1 MKNYSLQKWIAIFF
15 IVLLVN
21 TAYIASFPT
30 ATVFYMGNVMIH
42 LALGAALAVA
52 VVLTLGQTG
61 LASAVPASLGFFLV
75 SVVFAGAITWLGNI
89 HANAWMLWTHIGAS
103 ILGVLTLIPYVWKKA
118 AAAVNSMKENDG
130 WLEFRTRFSQALVL
144 LVVLPALGYMWRNA
158 VPHPEDK
165 IVNPTVVPTSMQEEG
180 GGPKSPFFPASAQT
194 NVGGIIPSNFFMD
207 SEACGEC
214 HKKIYEEWK
223 ASSHHY
229 GSFNN
234 QFYRKAIEV
243 MQDVQGS
250 PNGSRWCAGCHD
262 HAVFFNG
269 RFDKPIK
276 DQIDTPEAHAGLAC
290 TSCHAITHVDSSMGN
305 NGFTIEYPP
314 LHEMM
319 TSKNKAVRTM
329 VDFMTYLNP
338 KPHSQTFLKPFMT
351 AQSSEYCSTCHKVH
365 LDVPVNNYRWFRG
378 FNDYDNWQASGF
390 GEGARSFYYPPEGK
404 TCSGCHMP
412 LEDSTELGSKNG
424 KGHSHSFPA
433 ANTALSYS
441 NKEQK
446 QFEEEQKFLTSGFIT
461 VDIFGAQ
468 PVEDN
473 GKQTNMVRRAAQG
486 PQLSTGGA
494 IGEEAEQS
502 TETVIR
508 DVGQVAGPIDVA
520 KPKLVP
526 GKSARIDVVVR
537 TRKIGHFFPGGTLD
551 SFDIWL
557 ELEATDATGKVI
569 YLNGGVEDNGKG
581 PVDPGAH
588 MYKAYQLDAEG
599 NQIDKRNAWQA
610 RSVLYVHAIQPGA
623 ADTVHYL
630 VRIPKDAKGPITFKA
645 KLNHRKF
652 SWYYTQFAF
661 AGQPKPGQDPSLV
674 DVNHNSLE
682 YSFDPKNIPANVSA
696 EFKHEVP
703 STPITVLASA
713 EASVDLTN
721 DPKEQKWEQVTNK
734 KTRERWNDWGI
745 GLLLQGDV
753 KGAEYAFTKVTEAEP
768 GYADGWLNVARA
780 LIQEG
785 ETERAKPFIKKA
797 LETDPKLGRIYYFK
811 ALTEKADGDYDAAL
825 KSLAIVTA
833 KYPRDRVVWNQ
844 VARLLFLKRDYK
856 GSIDAL
862 LKVNAV
868 DPEDL
873 QMHYTAML
881 AYRGLGDKEKA
892 DREQKLFQRFKT
904 EESAQAI
911 TAKRRLLS
919 PEDNNER
926 QNIHDH
932 ESAPLNGKITPSP
945 SPLKNVAAT
954 PGTAST
960 KTASTSTATPKT
972 ASPNTATPKSTP
984 VARNNSQGYAAGGN

>member
-30 ATVFYMGNVMIH
+30 ATVFYMGNVMLH
-42 LALGAALAVA
+42 LCLGAALAIA
-52 VVLTLGQTG
+52 VVLTLGSSG
-61 LASAVPASLGFFLV
+61 LASAVPVSLGFFLV
-75 SVVFAGAITWLGNI
+75 SVVFAGAISWLGNI
-89 HANAWMLWTHIGAS
+89 HANAWMLWTHIAAS
-103 ILGVLTLIPYVWKKA
+103 VLGVVTLIPYVWKKA
-118 AAAVNSMKENDG
+118 AEAIAGVKENDG
-130 WLEFRTRFSQALVL
+130 WIRFRTGFSQALVL
-144 LVVLPALGYMWRNA
+144 LVVLPALGYVWRNM
-158 VPHPEDK
+158 VPHPENK

-234 QFYRKAIEV
+234 QFYRKAIEA
-243 MQDVQGS
+243 MQEVQGT

-290 TSCHAITHVDSSMGN
+290 TSCHAITHVNSTMGN

-314 LHEMM
+314 LHELM

-351 AQSSEYCSTCHKVH
+351 AQSSEYCSACHKVH

-404 TCSGCHMP
+404 TCGGCHMP
-412 LEDSTELGSKNG
+412 LEDSTELGSKDG
-424 KGHSHSFPA
+424 KGHSHSFIG
-433 ANTALSYS
+433 ANTALAYS

-446 QFEEEQKFLTSGFIT
+446 QFEAERKFLTSGFIT

-473 GKQTNMVRRAAQG
+473 GKDTNMVRRAAQG

-508 DVGQVAGPIDVA
+508 DVGQVAGPIDLA

-526 GKSARIDVVVR
+526 GKTARVDVVVR

-557 ELEATDATGKVI
+557 EFQATDATGKVI
-569 YLNGGVEDNGKG
+569 YLNGGVEDGGKG
-581 PVDPGAH
+581 RVDAGAH
-588 MYKAYQLDAEG
+588 MYKAYQLDADG
-599 NQIDKRNAWQA
+599 NEINKRNAWQA

-630 VRIPKDAKGPITFKA
+630 MRIPKDAKGPIKLTA

-661 AGQPKPGQDPSLV
+661 AGKLKPGQDMSQRDLHR
-674 DVNHNSLE
+674 DNLE
-682 YSFDPKNIPANVSA
+682 YSFDPKDIPANVSA
-696 EFKHEVP
+696 EFKNEIP

-713 EASVDLTN
+713 EATVDLTN
-721 DPKEQKWEQVTNK
+721 NPAEQKWEQVTNK

-797 LETDPKLGRIYYFK
+797 LETDPKLGRTYYFR
-811 ALTEKADGDYDAAL
+811 ALIEKADGDYDAAL

-844 VARLLFLKRDYK
+844 VARLQFLKRDYK
-856 GSIDAL
+856 ASIEAL
-862 LKVNAV
+862 MKVNAV

-881 AYRGLGDKEKA
+881 AYRGLGDMEKA
-892 DREQKLFQRFKT
+892 AREQKLFQRFKT

-911 TAKRRLLS
+911 TAKRRLVS

-932 ESAPLNGKITPSP
+932 ESMPLNGSGKPGSA
-945 SPLKNVAAT
+945 PLKSV
-954 PGTAST
+954 ST
-960 KTASTSTATPKT
+960 KTKA
-972 ASPNTATPKSTP
+972 TP
-984 VARNNSQGYAAGGN
+984 VARNMNSGYAAGGN